1 MGMVTKKWLKYFVVS
16 FSIFILITLGI
27 YINKYNHR
35 DISVN
40 KFKSEVVLEPIKMN
54 LNGINIMIDPR
65 IELLSVIQFLS
76 SYDEKYDLI
85 TNENFAYKDV
95 INNYFSQYSNHQ
107 VIKTFDK
114 MSSEGFSFD
123 APPTAMLYLSNPLK
137 LFQVQELNNYLKK
150 RSGGKEF
157 EKFISQLREFAI
169 ESSFDK
175 FYNDNKEVYKNILEE
190 NAKLLEGTSYIDD
203 IEGYYDLKNSSY
215 NIILAPLFHPGGFG
229 PRVKNENGNYDVY
242 SIQGPMS
249 VKGNIPMFGDKDS
262 FKYLVWHEFSHS
274 FVNPLTEENINEIN
288 RYVQL
293 FNPIADDMSKQAY
306 STWEICVNEHIVRA
320 VTSRLTYIH
329 QGKDEYEKVIAY
341 EKAKGF
347 IYIEEIVKKLE
358 EFERDKDKYKDFKEF
373 YPELIEVFIALS
385 EEK

>member
-1 MGMVTKKWLKYFVVS
+1 MVTKKWLKYFVIS
-16 FSIFILITLGI
+16 FSIFILIALGI

-40 KFKSEVVLEPIKMN
+40 KFKSEVVLEPIKIN

-65 IELLSVIQFLS
+65 IELLSVVQFLS

-114 MSSEGFSFD
+114 MSSEGFCFD
-123 APPTAMLYLSNPLK
+123 APPTAMLYLSNPLE
-137 LFQVQELNNYLKK
+137 LFQVHELNNYLKK

-175 FYNDNKEVYKNILEE
+175 FYNDNKEVYKNILEK
-190 NAKLLEGTSYIDD
+190 NAKLLEGTSYIND
-203 IEGYYDLKNSSY
+203 IEKYYNLKNNSY
-215 NIILAPLFHPGGFG
+215 NIILAPIFHPGGFG
-229 PRVKNENGNYDVY
+229 PKVKSENGSHDVY
-242 SIQGPMS
+242 SIQGPMF
-249 VKGNIPMFGDKDS
+249 VQDNIPMFGDKDN
-262 FKYLVWHEFSHS
+262 FMYLVWHEFSHS
-274 FVNPLTEENINEIN
+274 FVNTLTEENINEVNKYIK
-288 RYVQL
+288 L
-293 FNPIADDMSKQAY
+293 FDPLADVMGKQAY
-306 STWEICVNEHIVRA
+306 NTWEVCVNEHIVRA
-320 VTSRLTYIH
+320 VTSRLIYIH
-329 QGKDEYEKVIAY
+329 QGKDKYESAIAY
-341 EKAKGF
+341 EKSKGF
-347 IYIEEIVKKLE
+347 IYVEDLANKLE
-358 EFERDKDKYKDFKEF
+358 EFERNKDKYKDFKEF
-373 YPELIEVFIALS
+373 YPELIEVFKVLS